1 MWSEVRIL
9 QGTPGGLYRP
19 RDHRSEVDQQAFN
32 LTVVGSIPTGPTG
45 KGIDMEDRTMYVI
58 MAVALIITGSMM
70 HWVG

>member
-1 MWSEVRIL
+1 MVSH
-9 QGTPGGLYRP
+9 RP
-19 RDHRSEVDQQAFN
+19 FKPIVS
-32 LTVVGSIPTGPTG
+32 GSSPERPTG